1 MALFGS
7 KKNKKQTREVKAS
20 TADDVEKKNSTKKVA
35 KKAKRPSHTKNTKNT
50 KRVTKTKA
58 KKDFARRTSVKAT
71 NPGRDLSAIV
81 LQPRITEKA
90 AIMASDLNTYVF
102 NVNPSAT
109 KTEVKSAI
117 EQIYKVS
124 PVKISITRIP
134 NKMVRV
140 GGARRKTGVKGG
152 GKKAYVYLKKG
163 DKIDFV

>member
-7 KKNKKQTREVKAS
+7 KKNKKQTKEVKAS
-20 TADDVEKKNSTKKVA
+20 KADDVEKKNSTKKVT
-35 KKAKRPSHTKNTKNT
+35 KKAKRPSHAKNT

-58 KKDFARRTSVKAT
+58 KKDFARRSSVKAT